1 MNFCTYTCLK
11 NDVCAG
17 DTIYGIMKKMF
28 VHSRYSGA
36 QHNLA
41 LIMNALVLQNR
52 RGLYVWI

>member
-41 LIMNALVLQNR
+41 LIMNALVL
-52 RGLYVWI
+52 